1 MQMSQ
6 FIEGLQED
14 LQELAAIGG
23 EDLQRAAQQLSGAI
37 KQSARLRLI
46 DALTQAALE
55 LSEQLPNGHV
65 DVRVAGQDP
74 QFVFVMEQEEE
85 QPAMPV
91 TEGDHARITLRLP
104 ESLKESIEKAAGQD
118 GVSVNTW
125 LVRALTRAIQ
135 IHGGSQ
141 WGGFTRTGKRI
152 TGYSQ
157 A

>member
-1 MQMSQ
+1 MEIAQ
-6 FIEGLQED
+6 FIEALQAD
-14 LQELAAIGG
+14 IRDLAALGG
-23 EDLQRAAQQLSGAI
+23 DELVTAAHRLEGAV

-74 QFVFVMEQEEE
+74 QFVFVAEEQEG
-85 QPAMPV
+85 PYAPPV
-91 TEGDHARITLRLP
+91 PEGDHARITLRLP
-104 ESLKESIEKAAGQD
+104 ESLKASIEAAANNE

-125 LVRALTRAIQ
+125 LVRALARAV
-135 IHGGSQ
+135 HGGGF
-141 WGGFTRTGKRI
+141 GGPTRSGKRI

>member
-6 FIEGLQED
+6 FIEGLQQD

-23 EDLQRAAQQLSGAI
+23 EDLMRTAQQLGGVI
-37 KQSARLRLI
+37 KQSARLRVI

-74 QFVFVMEQEEE
+74 EFVFVAEAAEEP
-85 QPAMPV
+85 PAPPV
-91 TEGDHARITLRLP
+91 VEGDHARITLRLQ
-104 ESLKESIEKAAGQD
+104 ESLKDSIETADNQE

-125 LVRALTRAIQ
+125 LVRALTRAV
-135 IHGGSQ
+135 HGGAPH
-141 WGGFTRTGKRI
+141 GGFTRTGKRI

>member
-1 MQMSQ
+1 MQIAQ
-6 FIEGLQED
+6 FIESLQDD
-14 LQELAAIGG
+14 LRELALIGG
-23 EDLQRAAQQLSGAI
+23 EDLATAVDRLSGAV

-46 DALTQAALE
+46 DALTQAAME

-74 QFVFVMEQEEE
+74 EFVFVEEE
-85 QPAMPV
+85 PAESFSAPV
-91 TEGDHARITLRLP
+91 PEGDHARITLRLP
-104 ESLKESIEKAAGQD
+104 ESLKAAIEAAANNE

-125 LVRALTRAIQ
+125 LVRALSRSV
-135 IHGGSQ
+135 HGGGS
-141 WGGFTRTGKRI
+141 WGPTRTGKRI

>member
-6 FIEGLQED
+6 FVEGLQED

-23 EDLQRAAQQLSGAI
+23 EDLMRSAQQLSGAI
-37 KQSARLRLI
+37 RQSARLRLI

-74 QFVFVMEQEEE
+74 QFVFVAEELE
-85 QPAMPV
+85 EPPTPPV
-91 TEGDHARITLRLP
+91 VEGDHARITLRLP
-104 ESLKESIEKAAGQD
+104 ESLKASIEAAANQE

-125 LVRALTRAIQ
+125 LVRALTRAV
-135 IHGGSQ
+135 HGGGP
-141 WGGFTRTGKRI
+141 GGFARTGKRI

>member
-23 EDLQRAAQQLSGAI
+23 EDLIRAAQQLSGAI
-37 KQSARLRLI
+37 KQSARLRVI

-65 DVRVAGQDP
+65 DVRVSGQDP
-74 QFVFVMEQEEE
+74 EFVFVAEAQEE
-85 QPAMPV
+85 PPPPPV

-104 ESLKESIEKAAGQD
+104 ESLKASLEAAANHE

-125 LVRALTRAIQ
+125 LVRALTRAI
-135 IHGGSQ
+135 HGGAGGP
-141 WGGFTRTGKRI
+141 GGFTRTGKRI

>member
-6 FIEGLQED
+6 FIESLLED
-14 LQELAAIGG
+14 VRELALIGG
-23 EDLQRAAQQLSGAI
+23 EDLANAVDRLGGAV

-74 QFVFVMEQEEE
+74 SFVFVEE
-85 QPAMPV
+85 QPAEAYAAPV
-91 TEGDHARITLRLP
+91 PEGDHARITLRLP
-104 ESLKESIEKAAGQD
+104 ESLKASIEAAAANE

-125 LVRALTRAIQ
+125 LVRALSRAV
-135 IHGGSQ
+135 HGGGS
-141 WGGFTRTGKRI
+141 WGPTRSGKRI

>member
-1 MQMSQ
+1 MQMNQ
-6 FIEGLQED
+6 FIEALQDD
-14 LQELAAIGG
+14 LRELAAIGG
-23 EDLQRAAQQLSGAI
+23 DELVSAASRLEGAV

-55 LSEQLPNGHV
+55 LSQQLPNGHV

-74 QFVFVMEQEEE
+74 EFVFVAEEQEESFA
-85 QPAMPV
+85 PPMP
-91 TEGDHARITLRLP
+91 EGDHARISLRLP
-104 ESLKESIEKAAGQD
+104 ESLKASIETAAAHE

-125 LVRALTRAIQ
+125 LVRALTRAV
-135 IHGGSQ
+135 HGGGF
-141 WGGFTRTGKRI
+141 GGPTRTGKRI

>member
-23 EDLQRAAQQLSGAI
+23 EELIRAAQQLGGAI
-37 KQSARLRLI
+37 RQSARLRVI

-65 DVRVAGQDP
+65 DVRVSGQDP
-74 QFVFVMEQEEE
+74 EFVFVAEAEEE
-85 QPAMPV
+85 PPPPPV

-104 ESLKESIEKAAGQD
+104 ESLKASIEAAANHE

-125 LVRALTRAIQ
+125 LVRALTRAV
-135 IHGGSQ
+135 HGGAGP
-141 WGGFTRTGKRI
+141 GGFTRTGKRI